1 MDTNHNP
8 DQYDIIKERL
18 RQARLSFNLALATTA
33 TCAIVGFAGVGLMLL
48 GKAPEGVVTTTG
60 GLSATVYCLK
70 LARDAN
76 DRLDELA
83 EDLTEGD
90 RSH

>member
-1 MDTNHNP
+1 MNTNLTP
-8 DQYDIIKERL
+8 DQSDIIKERL

-33 TCAIVGFAGVGLMLL
+33 TCALVGFCGIGLVLI
-48 GKAPEGVVTTTG
+48 GKAPEGTITITG
-60 GLSATVYCLK
+60 GLSATVYSLK

-83 EDLTEGD
+83 EDLND
-90 RSH
+90 H

>member
-1 MDTNHNP
+1 MNTNLTP
-8 DQYDIIKERL
+8 DQSDIIKERL

-33 TCAIVGFAGVGLMLL
+33 TCAFVGFCGIGLVLL
-48 GKAPEGVVTTTG
+48 GKAPEGTITTTG

-83 EDLTEGD
+83 EDLND
-90 RSH
+90 D